1 LPCWPGH
8 GGATGAPQGLC
19 LEEPLVVRVVKL
31 SLQVVGLSLRARS
44 AGASGDRRGTD
55 KNNRVLSRNVT
66 KERVLSCGTLLRIE
80 FEASIYSIGLLLA
93 ALAGRYMYLCSLA
106 STRLTV

>member
-1 LPCWPGH
+1 
-8 GGATGAPQGLC
+8 
-19 LEEPLVVRVVKL
+19 VRVVKL

-66 KERVLSCGTLLRIE
+66 KERVLSCGTLFQFQVFRNALRP
-80 FEASIYSIGLLLA
+80 GLRVD
-93 ALAGRYMYLCSLA
+93 ALCREGETHCRSLA
-106 STRLTV
+106 DALPAHCTRG

>member
-1 LPCWPGH
+1 
-8 GGATGAPQGLC
+8 
-19 LEEPLVVRVVKL
+19 VRVVKL

-66 KERVLSCGTLLRIE
+66 KERVLSCGTLLSG
-80 FEASIYSIGLLLA
+80 FYSHFTGPSKKGA
-93 ALAGRYMYLCSLA
+93 FPPYFS
-106 STRLTV
+106 VF

>member
-1 LPCWPGH
+1 M
-8 GGATGAPQGLC
+8 
-19 LEEPLVVRVVKL
+19 RVVKL

-66 KERVLSCGTLLRIE
+66 KERVLSCGTLVSRNEPEGTERKSASARRINVRSPRQGRKRKE
-80 FEASIYSIGLLLA
+80 PLA
-93 ALAGRYMYLCSLA
+93 ARA
-106 STRLTV
+106 

>member
-1 LPCWPGH
+1 M
-8 GGATGAPQGLC
+8 
-19 LEEPLVVRVVKL
+19 EEPLVVRVVKL

-66 KERVLSCGTLLRIE
+66 KERVLSCGTLRGKNNKIFFIY
-80 FEASIYSIGLLLA
+80 FEGISLL
-93 ALAGRYMYLCSLA
+93 
-106 STRLTV
+106 